1 MIALAIGGGI
11 LIALALIIREWQN
24 HVGTV
29 QAQNRHTDLQ
39 EELRTT
45 QEEARCTLEDLFVL
59 RTVLAE
65 HGIVDEIELAQGRQR
80 LLDLSRREVHHGD
93 ELDLLLHDLCDNE
106 HDYRITAESNNKIH

>member
-1 MIALAIGGGI
+1 MIALAIGGGV
-11 LIALALIIREWQN
+11 LIAGALIIREWQN
-24 HVGTV
+24 HSGTV
-29 QAQNRHTDLQ
+29 QTQSRHEDLQ

-80 LLDLSRREVHHGD
+80 LLDLSRREVEQG
-93 ELDLLLHDLCDNE
+93 ENLDLLLHDLCESE